1 MLSALLSLLFKNL
14 LFLSPSPTEISFP
27 LHSSHL
33 PLNATSTLLGVKR
46 ERSPEQTNCPARPE
60 TGPES
65 GGPDCGSDFLWPF
78 QAGFPTRSPLGLP
91 LRSVSGEAWQ
101 LTMVL
106 IQRPHNCFQMLFS

>member
-1 MLSALLSLLFKNL
+1 MLPASLSLLFKNL
-14 LFLSPSPTEISFP
+14 LFLSPPQISFP
-27 LHSSHL
+27 LLPSHL
-33 PLNATSTLLGVKR
+33 LFECNQHPTGCENEKR
-46 ERSPEQTNCPARPE
+46 PSADKLSCLE

-106 IQRPHNCFQMLFS
+106 IQRTHNYFQMLFS